1 MVINTNVDSNKSK
14 EDFKEAVKGKHIPIL
29 TLDNK
34 WHELFAINKKTP
46 EVVELEEKVNEL
58 LKRQGFLTS
67 EIKNLKKVKADLC
80 KDIVQNMELTE
91 ESKSNKLNK
100 NQELIKEINEKIEA
114 YDDELLDI
122 PALLKEANEELMI
135 ATMDICYH
143 RLYDN
148 SRIIIEISE
157 WIRKVRVELKNRIVN
172 KKAKEI
178 ENQHAYTYMH
188 NIFGHEVIDIF
199 DLKYVGD
206 EIKEELKDETLPQD
220 RTSNSITES
229 ES

>member
-220 RTSNSITES
+220 RTSNSITEL

>member
-1 MVINTNVDSNKSK
+1 MVINTNVDSNKTR
-14 EDFKEAVKGKHIPIL
+14 EDFVEAVKGKHIPIL

-46 EVVELEEKVNEL
+46 EILTLEEKVNKL
-58 LKRQGFLTS
+58 LKRQGFLNT
-67 EIKNLKKVKADLC
+67 EIKNLKKVKSDLM
-80 KDIVQNMELTE
+80 KDIVENMELTE
-91 ESKSNKLNK
+91 EAKSNKLNK
-100 NQELIKEINEKIEA
+100 NQELIKEINEKIEG

-122 PALLKEANEELMI
+122 PSLLKEANDELMI
-135 ATMDICYH
+135 ATMDVCYH

-157 WIRKVRVELKNRIVN
+157 WIRRVRVELKNRIVN

-206 EIKEELKDETLPQD
+206 EVKEELKDETLPSD
-220 RTSNSITES
+220 RTSNSITEPD
-229 ES
+229 